1 LLISY
6 PIKKEARKD
15 SWAQVFWVCLLIVG
29 CGYQLTGTTSAL
41 PDNIRSIAIPLFK
54 NKTAQPAIEQIFT
67 DAMIERFL
75 SLPKF
80 RITSSENAQAIFYGV
95 IKSYSY
101 EQPLAFDRS
110 LDVTEYQLEVV
121 LDATI
126 REVGTNKVLW
136 ERKNIR
142 KTTEFSSIG
151 ELAEKNIAEDAAVRQ
166 AADELARRVFAMLEG
181 F

>member
-1 LLISY
+1 MIFY
-6 PIKKEARKD
+6 PLKKGPRKY
-15 SWAQVFWVCLLIVG
+15 SWSRVFWVCFLIVG
-29 CGYQLTGTTSAL
+29 CGYRLTDTTSAL
-41 PDNIRSIAIPLFK
+41 PENIRALAIPLFK

-75 SLPKF
+75 SLPKL
-80 RITSSENAQAIFYGV
+80 RITNSENAQAIFYGV

-101 EQPLAFDRS
+101 EQPLAFSRS

-121 LDATI
+121 LDAAI
-126 REVGTNKVLW
+126 REIGTNKILW

-142 KTTEFSSIG
+142 KTTEFTSKG
-151 ELAEKNIAEDAAVRQ
+151 ELTEKNIAEETAVRQ
-166 AADELARRVFAMLEG
+166 AADELALRVFAMLEG